1 MYKPLGCYLRGFSFF
16 IIKTD
21 FFGEFVVCFLVIL
34 PETKFYF
41 MSEMQWYVMY
51 TTSRA
56 EKKVA
61 NRLREKGL
69 EVYLPIIE
77 ELRQWSDRKKK
88 VQKAL
93 FNGYL
98 FVKTAKSNLWEA
110 LQVPGAVKFV
120 NFAGEYATVRQKEID
135 AIHRVLE
142 TGVAVET
149 DNSDIEEG
157 EMVRI
162 LGGPLQG
169 MEGECIN
176 KGNKDYFIIRIP
188 GINQN
193 VMVNIPRKFLEV
205 IQEM

>member
-1 MYKPLGCYLRGFSFF
+1 MNDLK
-16 IIKTD
+16 
-21 FFGEFVVCFLVIL
+21 
-34 PETKFYF
+34 
-41 MSEMQWYVMY
+41 WYVLY

-61 NRLREKGL
+61 QRLREKGL

-98 FVKTAKSNLWEA
+98 FVKTSRANLWES

-120 NFAGEYATVRQKEID
+120 HFAGEHATVREEEIET
-135 AIHRVLE
+135 IQRILE

-149 DNSDIEEG
+149 ESGEIEKG
-157 EMVRI
+157 QQVKI
-162 LGGPLQG
+162 VGGALEG

-188 GINQN
+188 GIAQN
-193 VMVNIPRKFLEV
+193 MLVNIPRKFLQV
-205 IQEM
+205 MA